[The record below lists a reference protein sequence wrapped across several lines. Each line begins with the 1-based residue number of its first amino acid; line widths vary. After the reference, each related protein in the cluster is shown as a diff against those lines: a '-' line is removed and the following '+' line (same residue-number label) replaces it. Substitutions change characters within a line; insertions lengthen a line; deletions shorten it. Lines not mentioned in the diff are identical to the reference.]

1 MKKSCLLTVN
11 NKNSLFASYNVCNCL
26 LCPDRNYSDEKT
38 RLVAWASS
46 HCSSPAFLRE
56 QYVEQLQL
64 YIPVDIFGKCNP
76 SGPPCPRG
84 SQQCDALL
92 SMYKF
97 YLAFENGF
105 CEDYITEKYWEQAL
119 EHDLVPVV
127 MGGADYSKLVI
138 PESYINVLDFSSIE
152 NLALYL
158 KALDRNSTAYN
169 EYFHWK
175 KKYTAEPI
183 VALCKLC
190 GMLHDESLPS
200 KVHWDLGSFWGVK
213 ENCMR
218 HSKAINDQ
226 I

>member
-1 MKKSCLLTVN
+1 MP
-11 NKNSLFASYNVCNCL
+11 FAL
-26 LCPDRNYSDEKT
+26 LCPDRNFSAEKT

-76 SGPPCPRG
+76 NASPCPRG
-84 SQQCDALL
+84 SKQCNALL
-92 SMYKF
+92 RTYKF

-119 EHDLVPVV
+119 DHDLVPVV

-138 PESYINVLDFSSIE
+138 PESFINVLDFSSVE
-152 NLALYL
+152 NLASYL

-175 KKYTAEPI
+175 KKYATEPI
-183 VALCKLC
+183 AALCKLC
-190 GMLHDESLPS
+190 GMLHNESLPS

-218 HSKAINDQ
+218 HSNTINDQ
-226 I
+226 IWSRSNKL